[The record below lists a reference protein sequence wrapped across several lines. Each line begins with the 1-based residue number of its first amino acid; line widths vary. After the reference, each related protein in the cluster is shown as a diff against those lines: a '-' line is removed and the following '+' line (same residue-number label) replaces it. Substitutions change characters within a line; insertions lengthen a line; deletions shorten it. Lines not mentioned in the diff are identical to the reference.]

1 MIGHDTTQFVHPDDL
16 NETAW
21 LRLLRDPEMRTGRSE
36 IRMVRP
42 DGRIVQV
49 QSTIHV
55 IGNDTTPDDAPRV
68 IVSSRD
74 VTRQR
79 EAEAGLRSRKEEL
92 DTVLNA
98 VSGALFR
105 YLPGED
111 GDPRMLYV
119 SDSIEAI
126 TGFTPAECLEPHW
139 LTAHRHPAFDAQMA
153 KHFER
158 LLSIGSSTV
167 EYRLRH
173 KNGSWLWYAVFAR
186 AVSDGGTRT
195 VVGCIRDI
203 TRERERNQQTAHSA
217 KMAILAEMTTGFAHE
232 LSQPLTAI
240 SLVAQNALKG
250 LDPAR
255 EHNRFLQLKLQRI
268 VQQADRAASVVDH
281 MRIFGREARRAPES
295 ISVAAAIEGARV
307 IADARLAQSRIE
319 LLVDTAAG
327 LPLINGHLLPLE
339 QVLTNLLGNAMDAIE
354 MQTPPSAGGA
364 QAHRN
369 LGTGQMA
376 DRLSSASRIMPAAS
390 SDAAMARLFEPFFT
404 TKPAGSGTGLG
415 LVDQLRHRRRHGGH
429 HHRPQFRRRRGVRDP
444 PGGCEKHRGRCWQR

>member
-1 MIGHDTTQFVHPDDL
+1 
-16 NETAW
+16 
-21 LRLLRDPEMRTGRSE
+21 
-36 IRMVRP
+36 MVRP

-319 LLVDTAAG
+319 LLVDTTPG

-354 MQTPPSAGGA
+354 MQAPPLPEERRRIEIAARASGGSVVISVADHAGGIED
-364 QAHRN
+364 
-369 LGTGQMA
+369 T
-376 DRLSSASRIMPAAS
+376 
-390 SDAAMARLFEPFFT
+390 AMARLFEPFFT

-415 LVDQLRHRRRHGGH
+415 LAISYGIVADMGGTINA
-429 HHRPQFRRRRGVRDP
+429 RNSGDGAVFEIRLAIAKSTEGVLAA
-444 PGGCEKHRGRCWQR
+444 